1 MSSILG
7 IVGSLRSESVNGR
20 IARAAAEVVDELTVH
35 DVSQL
40 PLYHGD
46 EEAAGPPAAAVA
58 LHDAAGAADGVVF
71 FSPEY
76 NSSFPAVTKN
86 VIDWLSRPPRHHEGT
101 AVTMIT
107 ATPGRR
113 AGRGVREHFATV
125 MAHQPVRVFET
136 LGLGSYGERL
146 GPDGHVLDATVEEVA
161 QFLARFA
168 AFAESDA

>member
-1 MSSILG
+1 MTSILG
-7 IVGSLRSESVNGR
+7 IVGSLRTESVNGR
-20 IARAAAEVVDELTVH
+20 IARAAADVVDVLTVH

-40 PLYHGD
+40 PLYDGD
-46 EEAAGPPAAAVA
+46 EEAAGPPAAVVA
-58 LHDAAGAADGVVF
+58 LHEAAAAADGVVF

-86 VIDWLSRPPRHHEGT
+86 VIDWLSRPPRPHEGS

-113 AGRGVREHFATV
+113 AGRGVREHFASV
-125 MAHQPVRVFET
+125 MEHQPVRVFET

-146 GPDGHVLDATVEEVA
+146 DPDGRVVAGTVEEVA
-161 QFLARFA
+161 EFLGRFA
-168 AFAESDA
+168 AFADSAG